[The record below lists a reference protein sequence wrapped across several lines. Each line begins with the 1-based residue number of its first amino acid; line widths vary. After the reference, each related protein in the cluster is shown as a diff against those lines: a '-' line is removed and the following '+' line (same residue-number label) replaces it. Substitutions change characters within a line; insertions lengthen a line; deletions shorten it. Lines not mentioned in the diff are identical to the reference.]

1 MIVDG
6 SLRSYPRLLFS
17 NPTGISEK
25 YDRLSER
32 FDLHR
37 FEKVVNLLDILLG
50 ALFGDGALDDGVAIS
65 NEIGSP
71 VIVGGIKVEGMFSLD
86 VPNDGNGRSSDDG
99 HDCACEKREREGK
112 VFGCPGGG

>member
-1 MIVDG
+1 MG
-6 SLRSYPRLLFS
+6 RYGRTRGCCSR

-112 VFGCPGGG
+112 VFGCPDGG